1 MLNQDASSPDKLNA
15 HLSTYLSCA
24 HISRTLATLPPS
36 STETEDTPI
45 LLQNLSQGYVSAPA
59 SSPPKPKT
67 TIIARKPIAGSNVP
81 GHKNTDNVMLGEFH
95 VTTQVLHFQ
104 GISDLLP
111 PIQKAPE
118 TFQVSYQMYQHNI
131 FQDTTSTFQSYNS
144 LIKIKSYNRF
154 LKSSYNSS
162 INSRATT
169 ALPSFTLRLTSPPL
183 RTSFNTHFLQRLH
196 HGFSHQ

>member
-67 TIIARKPIAGSNVP
+67 TIIARKPIAGSTVP
-81 GHKNTDNVMLGEFH
+81 GYSNTDNIMLGELH
-95 VTTQVLHFQ
+95 VTTQVFHFQ

-111 PIQKAPE
+111 QIQKAPE
-118 TFQVSYQMYQHNI
+118 NISGESSMCYQHNTI
-131 FQDTTSTFQSYNS
+131 QDTTSTFQSYNS
-144 LIKIKSYNRF
+144 LIKI
-154 LKSSYNSS
+154 LSYNSS
-162 INSRATT
+162 LKSSFNSSINIRATT
-169 ALPSFTLRLTSPPL
+169 ALLSFICRLTSPPSHL
-183 RTSFNTHFLQRLH
+183 FHYSISQRLH
-196 HGFSHQ
+196 HGFSQR